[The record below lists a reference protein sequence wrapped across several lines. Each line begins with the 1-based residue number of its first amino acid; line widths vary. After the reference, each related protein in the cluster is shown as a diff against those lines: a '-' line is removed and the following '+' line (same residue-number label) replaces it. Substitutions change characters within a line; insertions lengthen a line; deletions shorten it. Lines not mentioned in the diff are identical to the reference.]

1 MPEGDTIW
9 RTARTLHAALAGR
22 SVTGF
27 ESPLVTVAEAARR
40 QRLVG
45 RRVGYVESR
54 GKHLLVHFEGGCAL
68 HTHLGMRGSWHTY
81 RVETPWR
88 QPRRRPRVV
97 LEAGDVVAVCFS
109 PAVVEVL
116 SAPELHRHP
125 ALTRLGPDALSRRFD
140 PAVAR
145 ARLQERGEIEIGVAV
160 LDQTAF
166 AGVGNVYKSEVLFLC
181 RVNPFA
187 LVSSLGEA
195 ALESVAQTA
204 ADLLR
209 RNLTT
214 RARRTTRSL
223 TPGEL
228 WVYNRAHEP
237 CRRCGEPIRRAYQG
251 EERRATF
258 WCPRCQ
264 PAPAPPL
271 PEEPVPA

>member
-22 SVTGF
+22 SVTAF

-88 QPRRRPRVV
+88 TPRRRPRVV

-145 ARLQERGEIEIGVAV
+145 ARLQERGEIEVGVAV

-181 RVNPFA
+181 GVDPFR
-187 LVSSLGEA
+187 LVAHIDQPTRERIVG
-195 ALESVAQTA
+195 TA
-204 ADLLR
+204 RRLLQ
-209 RNLTT
+209 RNLGPGP
-214 RARRTTRSL
+214 RRTTSSL
-223 TPGEL
+223 SPQAL
-228 WVYNRAHEP
+228 WVYRRAGLP
-237 CRRCGEPIRRAYQG
+237 CRRCGTTIRRTLQG
-251 EERRATF
+251 ADRRSTY

-264 PAPAPPL
+264 AGP
-271 PEEPVPA
+271 